1 MSYPFA
7 TIEFHDV
14 ALRLGIAGVYE
25 VAGTYLMGE
34 ADIDSAGRVTEIRL
48 ANAAKDR
55 PDIVVERTS
64 PEFRVMA
71 RSVEI
76 GCADEISNLT
86 DDDEDTYQSYA
97 NEHRQRVHE
106 VL

>member
-76 GCADEISNLT
+76 GCAEEISNLT
-86 DDDEDTYQSYA
+86 DDDDDSFESFAD
-97 NEHRQRVHE
+97 EHRLRKEELV
-106 VL
+106 

>member
-1 MSYPFA
+1 MAFA

-14 ALRLGIAGVYE
+14 ALRLGIIGAYE

-55 PDIVVERTS
+55 PDIIVERSS
-64 PEFRVMA
+64 PGFAIMA

-76 GCADEISNLT
+76 SMADEISALT
-86 DDDEDTYQSYA
+86 DDDDDDAQSYA
-97 NEHRQRVHE
+97 DEHRQHMHE